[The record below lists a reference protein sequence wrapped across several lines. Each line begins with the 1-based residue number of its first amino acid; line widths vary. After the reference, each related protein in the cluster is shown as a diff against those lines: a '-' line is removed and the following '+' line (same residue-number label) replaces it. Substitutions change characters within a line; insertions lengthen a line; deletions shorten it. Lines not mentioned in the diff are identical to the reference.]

1 MSTKFE
7 VKFEEP
13 KKPAPQSLTSPRE
26 SLDINQVK
34 LRSQEKINRADEKRK
49 SQIDSVVEK
58 QKKHE
63 EHAAAVRAKAAER
76 KQDS

>member
-13 KKPAPQSLTSPRE
+13 KKAAPQSLTSPRE

-34 LRSQEKINRADEKRK
+34 LR
-49 SQIDSVVEK
+49 
-58 QKKHE
+58 
-63 EHAAAVRAKAAER
+63 
-76 KQDS
+76 